1 MLRAAV
7 ALLVA
12 CIVPIAPGSA
22 ASAADDAQ
30 RVIEYRD
37 DTLTLKLEKVPLT
50 DVIAEVGKQSGAE
63 VRGDVLA
70 PRDLTMQLD
79 KVPLKEALER
89 VLGEQNFTLTYAEGG
104 KLRAIELKG
113 GREAAPAKSK
123 DVTYTARPGAEG
135 ETPPLWKAVYGVF
148 EDRAK
153 VPVDGKQLQ
162 KVLGGETK
170 APWDMLA
177 NTAIANDDPTV
188 RREAVRS
195 AVKAIEADPDMRKAL
210 DGATANVS
218 AADLAA
224 FARAT
229 TYHRAEDL
237 MRNIR
242 NASSDP
248 EIKARATEVLR
259 ELDKIPFTGP
269 KPREG
274 SGAAPTEG

>member
-1 MLRAAV
+1 MLRAVV
-7 ALLVA
+7 ALLAACVVSVA
-12 CIVPIAPGSA
+12 PSPRVV
-22 ASAADDAQ
+22 AADEAQ
-30 RVIEYRD
+30 RVIEYRN
-37 DTLTLKLEKVPLT
+37 DTLTVKLEKVPLT
-50 DVIAEVGKQSGAE
+50 EVIAEIGKQSGAE

-123 DVTYTARPGAEG
+123 DVKYQARPGAEG
-135 ETPPLWKAVYGVF
+135 ETPALWKAVYGVF

-162 KVLGGETK
+162 KVLGEEK
-170 APWDMLA
+170 APWDLLA

-210 DGATANVS
+210 DSATANVS